1 VRVRIKMIMN
11 LFTRTKLIH
20 SFRFILKGIL
30 EIGSPA
36 WCLKTK
42 SNWDN
47 YQAKYPEQWV
57 ATENRFLKNNNS

>member
-1 VRVRIKMIMN
+1 MIMN

-20 SFRFILKGIL
+20 SLGFIPKGIL

-36 WCLKTK
+36 WCLKQRVI
-42 SNWDN
+42 N

-57 ATENRFLKNNNS
+57 AIENRFLKE